1 MLDSAIKEQ
10 LKGLFAQLDAH
21 YTFDIFVHPRHESRA
36 ELVDLLEEVAS
47 CSEKLSC
54 RLQESEGLK
63 FILLKEGEDTGITFR
78 AVPGGHEFTSLLMA
92 ILNADGKGKN
102 FPDEF
107 ITRRIRALRGP
118 INLTTYLSL
127 GCTNCPDVVQ
137 ALNLMVVLNPQI
149 RHEAVDGAV
158 NEEEVNRMK
167 VQAVPTVFADGE
179 QIHVGRGNIG
189 DLLEKL
195 EVRYGASVSESFE
208 TKEYDVLV
216 AGGGPAGAAAA
227 IYSARKGLRVAVV
240 AERIGGQVNETM
252 GIENLISVP
261 RTTGKELAQDLKSHL
276 AAYHIDILEN
286 RRIEKAEVVGEM
298 KVLSVKG
305 GESYKAPVLI
315 IATGANWRKLNVP
328 GEEKYIGHGV
338 AFCPHCDGP
347 FYKGKEVAVIG
358 GGNSGVE
365 AAIDLAGICSKVTVF
380 EFMETLK
387 ADTVLQEKVRS
398 LPNVDIFTHT
408 QTVEV
413 LGDGDKVVGMI
424 KKDRSSDKEEIFALD
439 GIFVQIGLTAN
450 NPQIRHEA
458 VDGAVNEEE
467 VNRMKVQAVPTVFAD
482 GEQIHVGRGN
492 IGDLL
497 EKLEVRYGA
506 SVSES
511 FETKEY
517 DVLVAGGGPAGAAA
531 AIYSARKGLRVAVVA
546 ERIGGQV
553 NETMGI
559 ENLISVPRTTGKEL
573 AQDLKSHLAAYHIDI
588 LENRRIEK
596 AEVVGEMKVLSVKGG
611 ESYKA
616 PVLIIATGANWRKL
630 NVPGEEKYIGH
641 GVAFC
646 PHCDGPFYKGKE
658 VAVIGGG
665 NSGVEAAID
674 LAGICSKV
682 TVFEFM
688 ETLKADTVLQEKVR
702 SLPNVDIFTHTQ
714 TVEVLGDG
722 DKVVGMIKKDRSS
735 DKEEI
740 FALDGIFVQIGLT
753 ANSALFKDLVETNRM
768 GEILTDK
775 NGRTS
780 VKGIYA
786 AGDVT
791 DISYKQII
799 IAMGEGA
806 KAALAAFEDRMRGE
820 VG

>member
-315 IATGANWRKLNVP
+315 I
-328 GEEKYIGHGV
+328 
-338 AFCPHCDGP
+338 
-347 FYKGKEVAVIG
+347 
-358 GGNSGVE
+358 
-365 AAIDLAGICSKVTVF
+365 
-380 EFMETLK
+380 
-387 ADTVLQEKVRS
+387 
-398 LPNVDIFTHT
+398 
-408 QTVEV
+408 
-413 LGDGDKVVGMI
+413 
-424 KKDRSSDKEEIFALD
+424 
-439 GIFVQIGLTAN
+439 
-450 NPQIRHEA
+450 
-458 VDGAVNEEE
+458 
-467 VNRMKVQAVPTVFAD
+467 
-482 GEQIHVGRGN
+482 
-492 IGDLL
+492 
-497 EKLEVRYGA
+497 
-506 SVSES
+506 
-511 FETKEY
+511 
-517 DVLVAGGGPAGAAA
+517 
-531 AIYSARKGLRVAVVA
+531 
-546 ERIGGQV
+546 
-553 NETMGI
+553 
-559 ENLISVPRTTGKEL
+559 
-573 AQDLKSHLAAYHIDI
+573 
-588 LENRRIEK
+588 
-596 AEVVGEMKVLSVKGG
+596 
-611 ESYKA
+611 
-616 PVLIIATGANWRKL
+616 
-630 NVPGEEKYIGH
+630 H

-806 KAALAAFEDRMRGE
+806 KTALAAFEDRMRGE

>member
-328 GEEKYIGHGV
+328 GEAEYIGRGV

-347 FYKGKEVAVIG
+347 FYKDKHVAVVG
-358 GGNSGVE
+358 GGNSGIE
-365 AAIDLAGICSKVTVF
+365 AAIDLAGICSKVTVL
-380 EFMETLK
+380 EFMDELK
-387 ADTVLQEKVRS
+387 ADQVLQEKAKS
-398 LPNVDIFTHT
+398 LPNVEIFLHS
-408 QTVEV
+408 QSLEV
-413 LGDGDKVVGMI
+413 IGNGDKVTGLRV
-424 KKDRSSDKEEIFALD
+424 KDRKTEVERVIDLD
-439 GIFVQIGLTAN
+439 GIFVQIGL
-450 NPQIRHEA
+450 
-458 VDGAVNEEE
+458 
-467 VNRMKVQAVPTVFAD
+467 
-482 GEQIHVGRGN
+482 
-492 IGDLL
+492 
-497 EKLEVRYGA
+497 
-506 SVSES
+506 
-511 FETKEY
+511 
-517 DVLVAGGGPAGAAA
+517 AA
-531 AIYSARKGLRVAVVA
+531 
-546 ERIGGQV
+546 
-553 NETMGI
+553 
-559 ENLISVPRTTGKEL
+559 
-573 AQDLKSHLAAYHIDI
+573 
-588 LENRRIEK
+588 
-596 AEVVGEMKVLSVKGG
+596 
-611 ESYKA
+611 
-616 PVLIIATGANWRKL
+616 
-630 NVPGEEKYIGH
+630 
-641 GVAFC
+641 
-646 PHCDGPFYKGKE
+646 
-658 VAVIGGG
+658 
-665 NSGVEAAID
+665 NSGVFRD
-674 LAGICSKV
+674 V
-682 TVFEFM
+682 
-688 ETLKADTVLQEKVR
+688 
-702 SLPNVDIFTHTQ
+702 
-714 TVEVLGDG
+714 
-722 DKVVGMIKKDRSS
+722 
-735 DKEEI
+735 
-740 FALDGIFVQIGLT
+740 
-753 ANSALFKDLVETNRM
+753 VETNKP
-768 GEILTDK
+768 GEIVIDAHC
-775 NGRTS
+775 RTN
-780 VKGIYA
+780 VPGIYA
-786 AGDVT
+786 AGDVST
-791 DISYKQII
+791 VPYKQII

-806 KAALAAFEDRMRGE
+806 KAALSAFEDRMRGLI
-820 VG
+820 G

>member
-227 IYSARKGLRVAVV
+227 IYSARKGLRGAVVGGSFGLRVAVV

-298 KVLSVKG
+298 KALSVKG

-398 LPNVDIFTHT
+398 LPNVDIFTYT

-413 LGDGDKVVGMI
+413 LGDGNKVVGMI
-424 KKDRSSDKEEIFALD
+424 KKDRF
-439 GIFVQIGLTAN
+439 
-450 NPQIRHEA
+450 
-458 VDGAVNEEE
+458 
-467 VNRMKVQAVPTVFAD
+467 
-482 GEQIHVGRGN
+482 
-492 IGDLL
+492 
-497 EKLEVRYGA
+497 
-506 SVSES
+506 
-511 FETKEY
+511 
-517 DVLVAGGGPAGAAA
+517 
-531 AIYSARKGLRVAVVA
+531 
-546 ERIGGQV
+546 
-553 NETMGI
+553 
-559 ENLISVPRTTGKEL
+559 
-573 AQDLKSHLAAYHIDI
+573 
-588 LENRRIEK
+588 
-596 AEVVGEMKVLSVKGG
+596 
-611 ESYKA
+611 
-616 PVLIIATGANWRKL
+616 
-630 NVPGEEKYIGH
+630 
-641 GVAFC
+641 
-646 PHCDGPFYKGKE
+646 
-658 VAVIGGG
+658 
-665 NSGVEAAID
+665 
-674 LAGICSKV
+674 
-682 TVFEFM
+682 
-688 ETLKADTVLQEKVR
+688 
-702 SLPNVDIFTHTQ
+702 
-714 TVEVLGDG
+714 
-722 DKVVGMIKKDRSS
+722 S

-780 VKGIYA
+780 MKGIYA

>member
-1 MLDSAIKEQ
+1 
-10 LKGLFAQLDAH
+10 
-21 YTFDIFVHPRHESRA
+21 
-36 ELVDLLEEVAS
+36 
-47 CSEKLSC
+47 
-54 RLQESEGLK
+54 
-63 FILLKEGEDTGITFR
+63 
-78 AVPGGHEFTSLLMA
+78 MA

-216 AGGGPAGAAAA
+216 AGGGPAGA

-305 GESYKAPVLI
+305 GA
-315 IATGANWRKLNVP
+315 
-328 GEEKYIGHGV
+328 
-338 AFCPHCDGP
+338 
-347 FYKGKEVAVIG
+347 
-358 GGNSGVE
+358 
-365 AAIDLAGICSKVTVF
+365 
-380 EFMETLK
+380 
-387 ADTVLQEKVRS
+387 
-398 LPNVDIFTHT
+398 
-408 QTVEV
+408 
-413 LGDGDKVVGMI
+413 
-424 KKDRSSDKEEIFALD
+424 
-439 GIFVQIGLTAN
+439 
-450 NPQIRHEA
+450 
-458 VDGAVNEEE
+458 
-467 VNRMKVQAVPTVFAD
+467 
-482 GEQIHVGRGN
+482 
-492 IGDLL
+492 
-497 EKLEVRYGA
+497 
-506 SVSES
+506 
-511 FETKEY
+511 
-517 DVLVAGGGPAGAAA
+517 
-531 AIYSARKGLRVAVVA
+531 
-546 ERIGGQV
+546 
-553 NETMGI
+553 
-559 ENLISVPRTTGKEL
+559 
-573 AQDLKSHLAAYHIDI
+573 
-588 LENRRIEK
+588 
-596 AEVVGEMKVLSVKGG
+596 
-611 ESYKA
+611 SYKA

>member
-261 RTTGKELAQDLKSHL
+261 RTTGKELARDLKSHL

-439 GIFVQIGLTAN
+439 GIFGLSCN
-450 NPQIRHEA
+450 SWGI
-458 VDGAVNEEE
+458 
-467 VNRMKVQAVPTVFAD
+467 
-482 GEQIHVGRGN
+482 N
-492 IGDLL
+492 I
-497 EKLEVRYGA
+497 
-506 SVSES
+506 
-511 FETKEY
+511 
-517 DVLVAGGGPAGAAA
+517 
-531 AIYSARKGLRVAVVA
+531 
-546 ERIGGQV
+546 
-553 NETMGI
+553 
-559 ENLISVPRTTGKEL
+559 
-573 AQDLKSHLAAYHIDI
+573 
-588 LENRRIEK
+588 
-596 AEVVGEMKVLSVKGG
+596 
-611 ESYKA
+611 
-616 PVLIIATGANWRKL
+616 
-630 NVPGEEKYIGH
+630 
-641 GVAFC
+641 C
-646 PHCDGPFYKGKE
+646 
-658 VAVIGGG
+658 
-665 NSGVEAAID
+665 
-674 LAGICSKV
+674 
-682 TVFEFM
+682 
-688 ETLKADTVLQEKVR
+688 
-702 SLPNVDIFTHTQ
+702 
-714 TVEVLGDG
+714 
-722 DKVVGMIKKDRSS
+722 
-735 DKEEI
+735 
-740 FALDGIFVQIGLT
+740 
-753 ANSALFKDLVETNRM
+753 
-768 GEILTDK
+768 
-775 NGRTS
+775 
-780 VKGIYA
+780 
-786 AGDVT
+786 
-791 DISYKQII
+791 
-799 IAMGEGA
+799 
-806 KAALAAFEDRMRGE
+806 
-820 VG
+820 